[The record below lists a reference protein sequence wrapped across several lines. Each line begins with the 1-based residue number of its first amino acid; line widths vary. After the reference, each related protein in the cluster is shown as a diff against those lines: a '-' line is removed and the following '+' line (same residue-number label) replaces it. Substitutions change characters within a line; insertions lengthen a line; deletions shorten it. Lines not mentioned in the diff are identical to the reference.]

1 MKRILVVEDDAI
13 ISRVYQYLFPRAG
26 LQLELA
32 ADGEQALRMLDACQ
46 PDLVVVDLM
55 LPKVHG
61 VEVIKQIRA
70 RPQFESV
77 PVIVFTN
84 AYLSTMVKAAWRA
97 GANECLTKTDY
108 SPEQL
113 IQVICTLL
121 EKGGTASLKPSP
133 DLESEEPAP
142 APVEPG
148 ASAEAAAPERQTIE
162 PPAPPPTVLA
172 RPARHSGAAR
182 LESQPRVP
190 SRDMPA
196 GATQPTAP
204 AARPVVAQPS
214 APAFVSPAPTAAPPA
229 RGPGPQARALPRPEV
244 IRVETPVSPSPSL
257 PAVAPPPAPV
267 AVSVLAPDVA
277 AVPSRA
283 PAAGGMESAPGSPLA
298 AQITRKMLST
308 LPSLMVS
315 LRTGMASKDPR
326 QAAAQVMPVLLECY
340 ELLHPLAGQAS
351 LVGMV
356 QVGRL
361 TGALEALLKEL
372 FEDPESLTASALR
385 TAGHG
390 VESVVQLLRSLS
402 EIQYRPMPGALVLAV
417 DDEVISRRAIQAALE
432 LADLKA
438 VAADEPAFA
447 LRLLA
452 DNAFDLVFLDVE
464 MPGMNGFELCSRLR
478 ATPRHQTTPVVFVT
492 SLSDFDSRMRSTLSG
507 GNDFIAKPFL
517 PAELAVK
524 ALSLLLR
531 GPARGA
537 RDQRRPF

>member
-1 MKRILVVEDDAI
+1 VRPASPL
-13 ISRVYQYLFPRAG
+13 PG
-26 LQLELA
+26 L
-32 ADGEQALRMLDACQ
+32 
-46 PDLVVVDLM
+46 P
-55 LPKVHG
+55 
-61 VEVIKQIRA
+61 EVA
-70 RPQFESV
+70 
-77 PVIVFTN
+77 
-84 AYLSTMVKAAWRA
+84 
-97 GANECLTKTDY
+97 
-108 SPEQL
+108 
-113 IQVICTLL
+113 
-121 EKGGTASLKPSP
+121 
-133 DLESEEPAP
+133 PAP
-142 APVEPG
+142 APVAVPVP
-148 ASAEAAAPERQTIE
+148 APEI
-162 PPAPPPTVLA
+162 
-172 RPARHSGAAR
+172 
-182 LESQPRVP
+182 
-190 SRDMPA
+190 
-196 GATQPTAP
+196 
-204 AARPVVAQPS
+204 
-214 APAFVSPAPTAAPPA
+214 
-229 RGPGPQARALPRPEV
+229 
-244 IRVETPVSPSPSL
+244 
-257 PAVAPPPAPV
+257 
-267 AVSVLAPDVA
+267 A
-277 AVPSRA
+277 AVPLRA
-283 PAAGGMESAPGSPLA
+283 LAAGGVEGAPGAPLA
-298 AQITRKMLST
+298 AQITRKMLSA

-390 VESVVQLLRSLS
+390 VESVVQLLRCLS
-402 EIQYRPMPGALVLAV
+402 EVQYRPMPGALVLAV

-432 LADLKA
+432 LADMKA

-447 LRLLA
+447 LRLLS
-452 DNAFDLVFLDVE
+452 DNSFDLIFLDVE

-537 RDQRRPF
+537 RDQRKPF